1 MFDTEEFKRLIL
13 ARKNTYS
20 IDDFAIDIACK
31 NTIRYLCQND
41 EVFDGFVGY
50 MKREMTIDEY
60 IYLSEISNDL
70 SGIHPSLEFV
80 EAYKSLA
87 QKYPKETI
95 EWQIDTFIE
104 DADRLVNYFLK
115 NEEARV
121 KRLKEWYDNDPDFI
135 KPYLKKIRTR

>member
-1 MFDTEEFKRLIL
+1 MFDKEEFKNLIL
-13 ARKNTYS
+13 ERKKL
-20 IDDFAIDIACK
+20 DDFDDFDDVVADKACK
-31 NTIRYLCQND
+31 KIISYLCQND
-41 EVFDGFVGY
+41 EVFNEFVEY
-50 MKREMTIDEY
+50 MKMEMTIDEY

-87 QKYPKETI
+87 KKYPKETV

-104 DADRLVNYFLK
+104 DAERLVNYFLK

-135 KPYLKKIRTR
+135 KPYL